1 MRSHSLARFVV
12 RFRRLE
18 RWLATEDYLY
28 AKLIGSSLAGSGAI
42 ILLAIVFFAVTSH
55 ERNYDRLRDATLK
68 VLRTIDKIDNDLV
81 TIESAQRDFLLT
93 GDRVF
98 LEQFDH
104 HQAALHSRLAELNTL
119 VANQPGQPA
128 RLARINGDL
137 AKWENEVA
145 MPQIAARE
153 QGIDPSPLIA
163 RSRGKTALGTV
174 RAGLSDFERV
184 TADIIDYADSDAER
198 QRIYHTGGG
207 AALCILAIAFL
218 LTSSSYSFA
227 AYRRHLA
234 KIDAMQAETRS
245 IIASA
250 LDAVVTVDGAGR
262 IASINPS
269 GEKMFGRAAPD
280 VIGDEIIK
288 LIPGGIFYYPA
299 NQPGSATHLATGAR
313 RDGSPFPI
321 EFSLSEMWV
330 DQRRHFAA
338 IIRDITDRKRT
349 EETLKQ
355 IGLGVSADTGEEFI
369 RSLVEQ
375 LSRALRSDFAFIVE
389 LATDAGSNGAI
400 LTLAEKGQLRSI
412 DPCELA
418 NTACREVLERG
429 FRAYLRDARSRHPDD
444 QLLAELEIETFVAMP
459 LVDHCGC
466 VVGIMGVLHKDP
478 LENAQVIESTLQI
491 FAARAA
497 AELERKRYE
506 AQIAAEKDR
515 LAATLRSIGEGFIT
529 IDHDGRVLM
538 LNTIAERLL
547 GVTHEDA
554 IGRPLGDVFQLL
566 DPSSRC
572 RRDVALHRLVP
583 SGGGTPLGGP
593 SVLQSHSG
601 SERLIEITAAPIGEK
616 SQPNGAVLVF
626 RDITERAHADEERR
640 KAEKLESL
648 GLAAGGIAH
657 DFNNLLTSILGNV
670 SLALYLPGGPPELNE
685 RLISAKKATLRAQ
698 ELAQQLLTFA
708 KGGTP
713 VKQSASIAQL
723 LRDTVTFSLRGSA
736 VKGEFDIPDDLWAA
750 EIDAG
755 QISQVVSNLTINADQ
770 AMPTGGTL
778 RVACA
783 NFTLSTHSV
792 RLGLRPGRYVKIAVQ
807 DQGVGIPEENLKKI
821 FDPYF
826 STKPKGSGLGLATAY
841 SIIKSH
847 DGVIDVVSRPGA
859 GTTFYLF
866 LPATD
871 KPVPVEQEQSR
882 PANAPFQARV
892 LILDDEE
899 SICALVSCALRPL
912 GYEVIETHDALS
924 AIQAYESALH
934 EGRRFD
940 VVISDLTIPGGMG
953 GKEAVRRLHAID
965 PEVKAIVS
973 SGYHT
978 DPVMSSFREHG
989 FCAMIAKPYE
999 LHALGRVVA
1008 DVLANGNVKNVV
1020 AHDFDARRTA

>member
-1 MRSHSLARFVV
+1 MARFVA

-28 AKLIGSSLAGSGAI
+28 AKLVGSSLAGSFAI
-42 ILLAIVFFAVTSH
+42 ILLAVVFFTVTSH

-68 VLRTIDKIDNDLV
+68 VLRTIDKVDNDLV

-104 HQAALHSRLAELNTL
+104 HQAALHSRLGELDML
-119 VANQPGQPA
+119 VKNQPGQPA
-128 RLARINGDL
+128 RLARINAHL
-137 AKWENEVA
+137 TTWENEVA
-145 MPQIAARE
+145 LPQIAARE
-153 QGIDPSPLIA
+153 QGADASALVA
-163 RSRGKTALGTV
+163 RSKGKAVLSTV

-184 TADIIDYADSDAER
+184 TADIIEYADSDAER

-234 KIDAMQAETRS
+234 KIAAVQAETRS

-250 LDAVVTVDGAGR
+250 LDAVVTVDSAGR

-269 GEKMFGRAAPD
+269 GEKMFGRPARD
-280 VIGDEIIK
+280 IIGDEITK

-299 NQPGSATHLATGAR
+299 SQAGSATHLATGAR

-321 EFSLSEMWV
+321 EFSLSEMLV

-375 LSRALRSDFAFIVE
+375 LSRALLSDFAFVVE
-389 LATDAGSNGAI
+389 LVSDAGPDGAI
-400 LTLAEKGQLRSI
+400 LTLSEKGQLHSAGAFK
-412 DPCELA
+412 LA
-418 NTACREVLERG
+418 NTACHEVLQRG
-429 FRAYLRDARSRHPDD
+429 FRAYLRDAQARHPEDE
-444 QLLAELEIETFVAMP
+444 LLAELKIETFVAMP
-459 LVDHCGC
+459 LVDHGGS
-466 VVGIMGVLHKDP
+466 VVGIMGVLHRDP

-529 IDHDGRVLM
+529 IDQDGRIII
-538 LNTIAERLL
+538 LNSIAERLI
-547 GVTHEDA
+547 GVAQEQA
-554 IGRPLGDVFQLL
+554 IGRPLGDIFQLL
-566 DPSSRC
+566 DPASRC
-572 RRDVALHRLVP
+572 RRDVALDRLFPTGSVA
-583 SGGGTPLGGP
+583 PLAGP
-593 SVLQSHSG
+593 SLLQSHNG

-616 SQPNGAVLVF
+616 NHLNGAVLVF
-626 RDITERAHADEERR
+626 RDVTERAHAEEERR

-685 RLISAKKATLRAQ
+685 RLTSAKKATLRAQ

-708 KGGTP
+708 KGGAP

-770 AMPTGGTL
+770 AMPAGGTL
-778 RVACA
+778 RVSCA
-783 NFTLSTHSV
+783 NFTLSTNSL
-792 RLGLRPGRYVKIAVQ
+792 RLGLRAGRYVKIAVQ
-807 DQGVGIPEENLKKI
+807 DQGIGIPEENIKKI

-841 SIIKSH
+841 SIVKSH
-847 DGVIDVVSRPGA
+847 DGVIDVVSRPA
-859 GTTFYLF
+859 QGTTFYLF

-871 KPVPVEQEQSR
+871 KPVRVEPEAAA
-882 PANAPFQARV
+882 PATAPFHARV

-912 GYEVIETHDALS
+912 GYDVMETHDALS
-924 AIQAYESALH
+924 AIQAYESAIH

-999 LHALGRVVA
+999 LDALGRVVA
-1008 DVLANGNVKNVV
+1008 EVLSNNSVKNVV